1 MAKIKFM
8 PIENPIDKLY
18 SDMTGLPFPVSAAIE
33 ESESETVQESTD
45 PVTESTDP
53 EV

>member
-1 MAKIKFM
+1 MAKIQYM

-33 ESESETVQESTD
+33 ESESEPVQEQ
-45 PVTESTDP
+45 E
-53 EV
+53 ENQ

>member
-8 PIENPIDKLY
+8 PIQNPIDKLY
-18 SDMTGLPFPVSAAIE
+18 TDVTGMPFPVSAAVTGGDE
-33 ESESETVQESTD
+33 QVQESAD
-45 PVTESTDP
+45 PVPESTDP